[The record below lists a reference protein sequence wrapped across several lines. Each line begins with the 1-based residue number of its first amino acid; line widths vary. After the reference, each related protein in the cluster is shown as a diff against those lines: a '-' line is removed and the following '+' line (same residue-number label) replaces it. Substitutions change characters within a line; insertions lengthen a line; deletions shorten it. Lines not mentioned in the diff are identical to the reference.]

1 MSNGLKCLALR
12 LIKSH
17 VDALTRTAVVP
28 APAFRLP
35 KNMNELHVR
44 RSDACLLNVQSLML
58 DTQYRFSKV
67 ALPRHLGIKDC
78 RNYH

>member
-1 MSNGLKCLALR
+1 MPCLEVDKITWQERELR
-12 LIKSH
+12 QSLLAH
-17 VDALTRTAVVP
+17 RHH
-28 APAFRLP
+28 FRLP